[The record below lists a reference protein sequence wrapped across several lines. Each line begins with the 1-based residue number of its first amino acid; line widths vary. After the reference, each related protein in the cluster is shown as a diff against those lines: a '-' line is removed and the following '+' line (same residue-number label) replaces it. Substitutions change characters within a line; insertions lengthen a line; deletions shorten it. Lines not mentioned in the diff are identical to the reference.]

1 MMKGV
6 PESLRLA
13 QAEADGQKQTG
24 EELKR

>member
-13 QAEADGQKQTG
+13 QAEADGQKQTS